1 MAIKLSTALR
11 NAILSGEELRKIF
24 HDSVIKIYS
33 GTAPAD
39 ADAAVTGTLL
49 AAITKSS
56 ATVSVGEVSTAKEA
70 THLITSHVIA
80 ETFSL
85 VINGTTYTYVVPAE
99 DATAIEIAAR
109 LAALVDADPAVY
121 ANAAGTAT
129 IYIRSKF
136 PGLTFTITKAGTGTT
151 TLSDD
156 AVTNSAADGLKFLAA
171 SAGVMSKNADTWS
184 GVGLA
189 VGTAG
194 YFRLV
199 KSSDTGGLVTVT
211 EPRIQ
216 GNVGTSGSD
225 LTLSS
230 VNITIGATQ
239 TIDTATITM
248 PASA

>member
-1 MAIKLSTALR
+1 MAVKLSTGLR
-11 NAILSGEELRKIF
+11 NEMLSGQELRKIF
-24 HDSVIKIYS
+24 IDSAIKIYS

-49 AAITKSS
+49 AVITKASGTLS
-56 ATVSVGEVSTAKEA
+56 PGEVSTAKEA
-70 THLITSHVIA
+70 THLITSHA
-80 ETFSL
+80 NGETFSL
-85 VINGTTYTYVVPAE
+85 VINGTTYTYTNTPDL
-99 DATAIEIAAR
+99 DAIPIAAA
-109 LAALVDADPAVY
+109 LAALVDADPAVE
-121 ANAAGTAT
+121 AHAAGTAT

-136 PGLTFTITKAGTGTT
+136 PGVTFTITKDGTGTT
-151 TLSDD
+151 TLTDD
-156 AVTNSAADGLKFLAA
+156 AVANVASDGLKFLAA
-171 SAGVMSKNADTWS
+171 SAGAIAKNADVWS

-199 KSSDTGGLVTVT
+199 KSSDTGVLSTT
-211 EPRIQ
+211 EIRLQ

-248 PASA
+248 PASV